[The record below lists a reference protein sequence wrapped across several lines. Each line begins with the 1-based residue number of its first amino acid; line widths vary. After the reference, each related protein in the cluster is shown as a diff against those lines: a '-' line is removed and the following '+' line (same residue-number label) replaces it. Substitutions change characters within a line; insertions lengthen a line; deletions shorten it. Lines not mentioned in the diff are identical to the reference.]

1 MNNQK
6 FLDIIDSYQKQK
18 DVQYNEYFNFI
29 KMCDFHYQ
37 QQQYG
42 ARSFCNQALIQPTSH
57 YENPLFNPIKQSNFT
72 AGPFPTSINHNVN
85 KHDSESIRP
94 SSPVIKKNKITIEVD
109 VKSLSDL
116 ISIVDK
122 YPYDNESE
130 YNIDLKA
137 LVNIKSEMIK
147 LNSMIGLDDFKKQIV
162 NQLLY
167 FIQNLHIDSESDFM
181 HTVLSG
187 PPGTGKTEIAT
198 ILGTMYS
205 KLGILKKNTF
215 KVVNRSDLVA
225 GYLGQTAIKTTK
237 VIEESLG
244 GCLFIDEAYS
254 LANNYEG
261 DSFSRECIDTL
272 CEALS
277 KHKGELMV
285 IIAGYKD
292 EIENVFFKANKGL
305 KSRFIWRF
313 YLEKY
318 NYRELISIF
327 KKKIEENNWKL
338 VIDDKELDSW
348 FKENVNNFKHFGR
361 DIEQLFSYT
370 KMSHSRRIFG
380 KANEF
385 RKNIS
390 MEDLQSGYDKFDQH
404 NLSKEEPSLIGL
416 YV

>member
-42 ARSFCNQALIQPTSH
+42 ARSFCNQALIQPTSY

-404 NLSKEEPSLIGL
+404 NLSKEEPRLIGL